1 MGALDSR
8 VAIVTGSGR
17 GIGRSVALLLAKQG
31 ASVVVNDLGAA
42 LDGSGTDTGPAE
54 QVVEEITGAGG
65 KAIANGA
72 DISDHA
78 AAEDL
83 VKSAISEFGRLDIL
97 VNVAGIL
104 RDRMIF
110 NMTAEEWDAV
120 IRVHLRGTFNTSK
133 FAAAHWRGIRDEAAN
148 NRIINFTS
156 VSGLHGAP
164 GQPNYAAAKMGIV
177 GLTYSLANS
186 LGRYGATANA
196 ISPGAATRMTD
207 SVPDERRRTPDQQRL
222 RRALPRQR
230 RPGGGLPGL
239 RAVPVHHRAG
249 HPLGRV
255 RGLAVQQAHPADP
268 PHRQRALGRG
278 AARRPDRAQ
287 LPRRAQAGPLAA
299 AHLASYLAVPTWLGT
314 APWPAPSHPTAGSG
328 HARRRRS
335 RQPRAPFTPG
345 DPPPLA
351 PGGPAALTSST
362 SSSSDTAPIPASPG
376 SPNSGSTSTGSATAW
391 PSRPAAAGSS
401 AAMYLLPRDHEAT
414 AATRQQA
421 MEKANAMCSPVWN
434 GPEIRLGKKLRP
446 VSARALAGGAGSAAS
461 TRPGARP
468 GCSPGTWRTGW

>member
-1 MGALDSR
+1 VGSLDER

-31 ASVVVNDLGAA
+31 ASVVVNDLGAS
-42 LDGSGTDTGPAE
+42 LDGSGTDTGPAG
-54 QVVEEITGAGG
+54 QVVREITDAGG

-72 DISDHA
+72 DIADHE
-78 AAEDL
+78 AAENL
-83 VKSAISEFGRLDIL
+83 VKSAISEYGRLDIL

-207 SVPDERRRTPDQQRL
+207 SVPDERRRTPASGATDERSPDNV
-222 RRALPRQR
+222 A
-230 RPGGGLPGL
+230 
-239 RAVPVHHRAG
+239 PVVAY
-249 HPLGRV
+249 
-255 RGLAVQQAHPADP
+255 
-268 PHRQRALGRG
+268 
-278 AARRPDRAQ
+278 
-287 LPRRAQAGPLAA
+287 LAA
-299 AHLASYLAVPTWLGT
+299 E
-314 APWPAPSHPTAGSG
+314 
-328 HARRRRS
+328 RS
-335 RQPRAPFTPG
+335 RFITGQVIHSAGYEVALYNKPTPLIRLIG
-345 DPPPLA
+345 NEPWTEDQLA
-351 PGGPAALTSST
+351 TQIEKSFPAALNQ
-362 SSSSDTAPIPASPG
+362 D
-376 SPNSGSTSTGSATAW
+376 
-391 PSRPAAAGSS
+391 R
-401 AAMYLLPRDHEAT
+401 
-414 AATRQQA
+414 
-421 MEKANAMCSPVWN
+421 
-434 GPEIRLGKKLRP
+434 
-446 VSARALAGGAGSAAS
+446 
-461 TRPGARP
+461 
-468 GCSPGTWRTGW
+468 